1 MANQIWTIGAILKW
15 TGQYFGTRGIESPR
29 LDAEVLLSHV
39 LGTARIYLYVHFD
52 EPLEAAELAQYREYI
67 RQRVARQPVAYIIG
81 QREFMGL
88 TFKVTPAVL
97 VPQPDTEV
105 LVQAALDR
113 LQATPTARV
122 ADIGTGSGAIVL
134 SLLYYM
140 KQLRAAAV
148 DISPAALKVAA
159 ANAAALGVVDRA
171 TFYEGDL
178 LAPLAGETF
187 TAIVSNPP
195 YIPTAD
201 IAGLAPEVRS
211 AEPMGALDGGAD
223 GLAFYRRLVAEAPS
237 LLLPGGFLAVEV
249 GVHEAQPVA
258 EMAAAQT
265 VYGRTEI
272 LKDLAGID
280 RVVVLWKK
288 TAV

>member
-1 MANQIWTIGAILKW
+1 MANQIWTIGSILKW

-39 LGTARIYLYVHFD
+39 LGKPRIYLYVHFD

-67 RQRVARQPVAYIIG
+67 RQRVARQPVAYIVG
-81 QREFMGL
+81 RREFMGL
-88 TFKVTPAVL
+88 TFQVTPAVL

-105 LVQAALDR
+105 LVQAAIDR
-113 LQATPTARV
+113 LPAMPTARV
-122 ADIGTGSGAIVL
+122 ADIGTGSGAIAL

-148 DISPAALKVAA
+148 DISQAALTVAA
-159 ANAAALGVVDRA
+159 ANAAALGVADRA
-171 TFYEGDL
+171 VFYEGDL

-223 GLAFYRRLVAEAPS
+223 GLAFYRRLVANAPAFIV
-237 LLLPGGFLAVEV
+237 PGGFLAVEV
-249 GVHEAQPVA
+249 GIHEAQPVIELA
-258 EMAAAQT
+258 ERQT
-265 VYGRTEI
+265 AYDRTEI

-280 RVVVLWKK
+280 RVVVLWTKGS
-288 TAV
+288 V